1 MKTGILSI
9 AFGAILLVAPVVA
22 QAQYLFAD
30 SNGDGL
36 YTSADRLN
44 ATGPTTISIWLRTD
58 QNKDGSVA
66 ACTVNPAQSLGVFSY
81 EFILHASG
89 GSVKWGKYT
98 NLLPGMEYPFGTFT
112 SSTDCYN
119 GYGGITPLPPGRH
132 KLGTLVVTVTSGDP
146 TLTFAST
153 TPIWAG
159 LHTSLGSMCAGKGG
173 RNTLYYSQSQ
183 SQAAPGAQTSAAD
196 WSDADGVGPPSGAA
210 LASAMKA
217 DAQDQGGRP
226 DGVSPNPL
234 NPQGWISFSL
244 KVAGSARVTLYDTQ
258 GRLVRVL
265 LPRQD
270 LPIGP
275 HSVRIDGLD
284 DRGKK
289 LGSGVYFYT
298 IETPDG
304 QSRGRFVVMK

>member
-1 MKTGILSI
+1 MATPI
-9 AFGAILLVAPVVA
+9 VA

-44 ATGPTTISIWLRTD
+44 AAGPTTITIWLRTD

-66 ACTVNPAQSLGVFSY
+66 ACGVNAAQPLSLFSY
-81 EFILHASG
+81 EFILRATG
-89 GSVKWGKYT
+89 GNVKWGKYT

-112 SSTDCYN
+112 SSTDCYS
-119 GYGGITPLPPGRH
+119 GYGGITPLPPGKH

-159 LHTSLGSMCAGKGG
+159 LHTSLGSMCGGKGG
-173 RNTLYYSQSQ
+173 RNTLYFTESQPQ
-183 SQAAPGAQTSAAD
+183 GAVTAQASAAD
-196 WSDADGVGPPSGAA
+196 WSDADGVGAPSGAA
-210 LASAMKA
+210 LASAMKPNS
-217 DAQDQGGRP
+217 QEQSPRP

-234 NPQGWISFSL
+234 NPQGWITFSMKL
-244 KVAGSARVTLYDTQ
+244 AGSARVTLYDTQ

-270 LPIGP
+270 LPAGSR
-275 HSVRIDGLD
+275 SVRIDGLD

-289 LGSGVYFYT
+289 LGSGVYF
-298 IETPDG
+298 G
-304 QSRGRFVVMK
+304 VVPVSLLT